1 MSNISACY
9 EALVAVMLRED
20 FISASNARD
29 LDQKLSELGV
39 YGSKS
44 AGVRKPAG
52 IAHRE

>member
-1 MSNISACY
+1 MSTLSVCY

-39 YGSKS
+39 YLGVP
-44 AGVRKPAG
+44 GVRK